1 MSLGGVAQSQSQFD
15 SILSFVNQGFCFL
28 KLKTSVFDHLLWVQM
43 SNFCIFLKWTLPM
56 AYCSGWIIFQ
66 KSNNVPVEQLFFLL
80 SFEKWT
86 GNVLIKVVNHFFGLK
101 INTFDASKPDESRL
115 LMDTTVGFI
124 PMSELVP
131 DVCVSLLLHRH
142 LGLSVHS
149 GSVAQL
155 IFSSDITAPCS
166 RSKPWWS
173 RAE

>member
-1 MSLGGVAQSQSQFD
+1 MLLGGVAQSQSQFD
-15 SILSFVNQGFCFL
+15 LILSFVNQGFCFL
-28 KLKTSVFDHLLWVQM
+28 KLKTSVFDHLLWAQM

-86 GNVLIKVVNHFFGLK
+86 GNVLIKVVHPFFCLK
-101 INTFDASKPDESRL
+101 ISTFDASKPDKSRF
-115 LMDTTVGFI
+115 LMETTVGFV
-124 PMSELVP
+124 PVSEMVQP
-131 DVCVSLLLHRH
+131 PHRH

-149 GSVAQL
+149 GLVPQL

-166 RSKPWWS
+166 RSKPWLP